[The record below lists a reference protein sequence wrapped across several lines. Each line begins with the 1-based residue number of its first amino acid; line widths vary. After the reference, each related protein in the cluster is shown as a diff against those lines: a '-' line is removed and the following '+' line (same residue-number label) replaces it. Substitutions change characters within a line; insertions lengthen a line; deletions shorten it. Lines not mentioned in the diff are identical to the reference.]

1 MTFFHSSYIIVPV
14 RRESHM
20 LFPIGPDNTGRRTI
34 AIVVFLLIVANLYVF
49 WLEFTRGERFIAAYS
64 AVPYEITH
72 GVDLVRSTSVRGVGA
87 IPQAPG
93 PSPIYLTLL
102 TSMFMHA
109 GLLHLAGNMLYL
121 WVFGPQIEDNFGH
134 FKFLVFYLICGIAA
148 GLTQILYD
156 PDSVIPTLGA
166 SGAIAGVLGAYLVMF
181 PGNRIRVLIPLFFF
195 WPTVRLSAL
204 LVIGFWIL
212 LQLFNGYWLVVEHTS
227 QQRGGGVAYL
237 AHIGGFFAGL
247 ILSFFFRQTRPV
259 KPMDETA

>member
-1 MTFFHSSYIIVPV
+1 MF
-14 RRESHM
+14 
-20 LFPIGPDNTGRRTI
+20 FPIGQENTGRRSI
-34 AIVVFLLIVANLYVF
+34 AVVVFLLILLNIYVF
-49 WLEFTRGERFIAAYS
+49 LMEVRQGERFIAGYA
-64 AVPYEITH
+64 AVPYEISH
-72 GVDLVRSTSVRGVGA
+72 GVDLGRPVAVRGLGVV
-87 IPQAPG
+87 PQAPG
-93 PSPIYLTLL
+93 PPPIYLTLL
-102 TSMFMHA
+102 ASMFMHA

-148 GLTQILYD
+148 ALTQIFYD
-156 PDSVIPTLGA
+156 PDSVIPSLGA

-195 WPTVRLSAL
+195 WPTVRLSAF
-204 LVIGFWIL
+204 LVIGFWIV
-212 LQLFNGYWLVVEHTS
+212 LQLFNGYWVVVEHTS

-247 ILSFFFRQTRPV
+247 ILSFFFRQSRPL